1 MIPKD
6 RKLKILQ
13 VNKLYYPVTGGIERI
28 VQYIA
33 EGLKDQMDIQVLV
46 CQKKGKGS
54 SEMVHGVKVRR
65 AGSLGVLFSLP
76 ISLPFLWEFRKMSKR
91 ADIVH
96 IHTPFPLGDLA
107 CLLSGYKGKVVV
119 SWHSDVVKQKKL
131 MFFYRPIMERFLK
144 RADVIVVSAEGIIN
158 GSSYLGLYRSKCR
171 VIPFAVNPEIDRRG
185 REYIQKR
192 NGQTESD
199 MSTVTR
205 FLFVGR
211 LVYYKGVDVL
221 LKAFQKVE
229 NAELCIV
236 GTGDLEEELKQ
247 FTVSHNMSDRVI
259 FKGTIS
265 DGELEREFE
274 NCDVFVLPSVM
285 KSEAFGLV
293 QQEAMAY
300 GKPVINTRLK
310 SGVPEVS
317 LDGVTGITVEPGNVE
332 ELAAAMQELAGSP
345 EKQKAY
351 GKAARRRVDEQYT
364 MDRMLERVKRL
375 YEDSL

>member
-33 EGLKDQMDIQVLV
+33 EGLNDQMDIQVLV

-54 SEMVHGVKVRR
+54 SEIVHGVKVRR

-76 ISLPFLWEFRKMSKR
+76 ISLPFLWEFRKMSR
-91 ADIVH
+91 TADIVH

-107 CLLSGYKGKVVV
+107 CLMSGYKGKVIV

-131 MFFYRPIMERFLK
+131 MLFYRPIMERFLK
-144 RADVIVVSAEGIIN
+144 RADAIIVSAEGIIN
-158 GSSYLGLYRSKCR
+158 GSSYLGPYRSKCR
-171 VIPFAVNPEIDRRG
+171 VVPFAVNPEIDQKG
-185 REYIQKR
+185 KEYIQRKSER
-192 NGQTESD
+192 KEE
-199 MSTVTR
+199 TVSAAAR

-221 LKAFQKVE
+221 LKAFQHVK

-236 GTGDLEEELKQ
+236 GTGELEGELKQ
-247 FTVSHNMSDRVI
+247 FTADHNMDDRVV
-259 FKGTIS
+259 FKGTVS
-265 DGELEREFE
+265 DEQLEQEFE

-317 LDGVTGITVEPGNVE
+317 LDGVTGITVEPGNAE
-332 ELAAAMQELAGSP
+332 ELARAMQELADSP
-345 EKQKAY
+345 KKREAY

-364 MDRMLERVKRL
+364 MDRMLERIRKL